1 MKKRDFS
8 EWLSTFRRSINGY
21 EYYTD
26 FKKVY
31 ENAER
36 LKVEI
41 CILNSLV
48 GSSDIETE
56 FESLLNRYPECLKAV
71 PILLAVRENEIFCQD
86 SNGAVNYRFNKM
98 LQTVEQYKYFM
109 RKTGLFDMLSNH
121 IVSSLYDYVTGVEVG
136 IGSNGRKNRGGHQ
149 MEALVEEHLKNA
161 CVEYYKEMYLT
172 EIENKWNIDGTILE
186 HEGRLLFLWS
196 DCGRIYMSEMDSP
209 YSISGRIVDFG
220 PAKYEFEM
228 RCGKVIEAPAVL
240 KRGDKIHIV
249 YSANNSKSDEY
260 CLGIMT
266 FSGGDIFDI
275 ENCWKRSETPVFEKT
290 DQIFGPGHCS
300 FTTVTEGDEE
310 NDYIVYHA
318 NLESGSGWTGRHV
331 WIQRFTWDEDD
342 MPVFGR
348 PSFGNAEADIKA
360 V

>member
-98 LQTVEQYKYFM
+98 LQTVEQYKCFM

-172 EIENKWNIDGTILE
+172 EIENKWNIDLSAVSAKGTSTK
-186 HEGRLLFLWS
+186 RW
-196 DCGRIYMSEMDSP
+196 
-209 YSISGRIVDFG
+209 DFVV
-220 PAKYEFEM
+220 KTKSKIF
-228 RCGKVIEAPAVL
+228 VIETNFYASSGSKLNETARSYKMIAEEAKEIPNFEFVWITDGAGWTDA
-240 KRGDKIHIV
+240 KR
-249 YSANNSKSDEY
+249 
-260 CLGIMT
+260 
-266 FSGGDIFDI
+266 
-275 ENCWKRSETPVFEKT
+275 
-290 DQIFGPGHCS
+290 
-300 FTTVTEGDEE
+300 
-310 NDYIVYHA
+310 
-318 NLESGSGWTGRHV
+318 NLEETFIV
-331 WIQRFTWDEDD
+331 LENLYNITD
-342 MPVFGR
+342 MENGIFNR
-348 PSFGNAEADIKA
+348 IFE
-360 V
+360 